1 MNNPLRYQIT
11 EYDCGPTSVLNRL
24 IEPRVFAME
33 SWGTDADFYACG
45 PNEQREALVLF
56 NEHTVLTA
64 ERTVEYII

>member
-1 MNNPLRYQIT
+1 
-11 EYDCGPTSVLNRL
+11 
-24 IEPRVFAME
+24 ME